1 MSTVNQVDA
10 DALTDARRAEW
21 ERLEQL
27 SRASLDGAGV
37 DELIVRYR
45 AASADLA
52 ELKTSVG
59 DSPQSAYLSTILVR
73 ARLRLTGASD
83 NVLTLTA
90 RFFADQLPAALYRL
104 RWTTL
109 VVAVVFIAISVGT
122 AAWISSDPALIATL
136 GPPDML
142 EQYADESFTGYYTE
156 NPAAV
161 FMGMV
166 WWNNFWIALQCVLFG
181 VTGIWPVYI
190 LLQNAMG
197 LGTAGAV
204 MAAHDRADLML
215 LYILPHGL
223 LEMTSIFVAG
233 AAGLHLFWSWVAPGH
248 RSRGESLAAEGRSL
262 ATVAIGL
269 ILSLFL
275 AGLIEGFVTGW
286 SLPWPLKIGIGVAA
300 LAVFLVYMLVIGG
313 RAYRRGETG
322 DLVEYEAGT
331 PRLLAG

>member
-1 MSTVNQVDA
+1 MDA

>member
-1 MSTVNQVDA
+1 MNDVDA

-21 ERLEQL
+21 ERLEHL
-27 SRASLDGAGV
+27 SRARLDGTGV

-83 NVLTLTA
+83 NILTLTA
-90 RFFADQLPAALYRL
+90 RFFSLQLPAALYRL

-109 VVAVVFIAISVGT
+109 VIAVVFVLISVGT
-122 AAWISSDPALIATL
+122 AAWISADPALLATL
-136 GPPDML
+136 GPPDAL
-142 EQYADESFTGYYTE
+142 AQYADESFTGYYTE
-156 NPAAV
+156 NPAAE

-181 VTGIWPVYI
+181 ITGVWPVYV
-190 LLQNAMG
+190 LVQNAMG
-197 LGTAGAV
+197 LGMSGAV
-204 MAAHDRADLML
+204 MAAHDKVDVMV
-215 LYILPHGL
+215 LYILPHGM

-233 AAGLHLFWSWVAPGH
+233 AAGLHLFWSWVAPG
-248 RSRGESLAAEGRSL
+248 RRTRGEALAAEGRAL
-262 ATVAIGL
+262 ATVALGL
-269 ILSLFL
+269 IISLFF

-286 SLPWPLKIGIGVAA
+286 ALPWPLKIGIGAAA
-300 LAVFLVYMLVIGG
+300 LAAFLVYMLVIGG

-331 PRLLAG
+331 PRLVAG